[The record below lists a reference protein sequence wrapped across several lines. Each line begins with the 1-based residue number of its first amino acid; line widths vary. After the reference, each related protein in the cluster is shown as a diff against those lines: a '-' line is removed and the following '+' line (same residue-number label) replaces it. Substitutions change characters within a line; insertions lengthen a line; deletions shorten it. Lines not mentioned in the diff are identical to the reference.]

1 MITAFDVV
9 LRGGTLVTNS
19 AIDIS
24 DIGISEGR
32 ITAIGNLSIVNANEK
47 IDARGLHVFPGIID
61 SQVHFREPGD
71 EHKEDMESGSKAA
84 VLGGVTTVFEMPNTT
99 PPTTTVESF
108 TEKLSRA
115 DGRYYC
121 DYGFFVGACK
131 ENIVNLP
138 MLERLSGC
146 VGVKIF
152 MGSSTGTLLIP
163 DDNMLKDVLSSG
175 RRRAAVHAEDEDR
188 LNERLPIR
196 NSGGGPELHP
206 QWRDV
211 KTSLLA
217 TERLIRLARTH
228 RRPVHVLH
236 VTTADEIN
244 LLRKSR
250 DVATVECTPQHLTLV
265 APDCY
270 DQLGTYAQMNPP
282 IRDEKHRQGLWR
294 GILDGTVDVIGSDH
308 APHTRAEKDMGYP
321 NSPSGMPGVQTLLPI
336 MLDHVNAGRLSLK
349 RLVELTSTGPARI
362 YGAAL
367 KGEVKVGYDADLTL
381 VDLGLKHTISKNW
394 LASKCG
400 WSPFLDKTVKGWPV
414 ATILRGKTI
423 MRDDE
428 IIGDPIGKAVTFQD
442 P

>member
-1 MITAFDVV
+1 MTTAFDTV

-19 AIDIS
+19 AIDVS
-24 DIGISEGR
+24 DIGISNGQ
-32 ITAIGNLSIVNANEK
+32 IAAIGNLSGVNTNEK

-61 SQVHFREPGD
+61 SQVHFREPGH

-84 VLGGVTTVFEMPNTT
+84 ILGGVTTVFEMPNTT
-99 PPTTTVESF
+99 PPTTTAESF
-108 TEKLSRA
+108 TEKLLRA
-115 DGRYYC
+115 DGRYHC

-131 ENIVNLP
+131 ENIASLP
-138 MLERLSGC
+138 ALERLSGC

-163 DDNMLKDVLSSG
+163 DDNMLKEVLSSG
-175 RRRAAVHAEDEDR
+175 RRRAAVHAEDENR
-188 LNERLPIR
+188 LKERLPIR

-211 KTSLLA
+211 KTALLA
-217 TERLIRLARTH
+217 TERLVRLARTH

-244 LLRKSR
+244 LLRKVR
-250 DVATVECTPQHLTLV
+250 DIATVECTPQHLTLV

-282 IRDEKHRQGLWR
+282 IRNEKHRQGLWR

-308 APHTRAEKDMGYP
+308 APHTQAEKDMDYP

-336 MLDHVNAGRLSLK
+336 MLAHVNAGRLSLR
-349 RLVELTSTGPARI
+349 RLVALPSTGPARL

-367 KGEVKVGYDADLTL
+367 KGEVKIGYDADLTL
-381 VDLGLKHTISKNW
+381 VDLGLKRTISNNW

-414 ATILRGKTI
+414 ATILRGKTV

>member
-1 MITAFDVV
+1 
-9 LRGGTLVTNS
+9 
-19 AIDIS
+19 
-24 DIGISEGR
+24 
-32 ITAIGNLSIVNANEK
+32 
-47 IDARGLHVFPGIID
+47 
-61 SQVHFREPGD
+61 
-71 EHKEDMESGSKAA
+71 
-84 VLGGVTTVFEMPNTT
+84 
-99 PPTTTVESF
+99 
-108 TEKLSRA
+108 
-115 DGRYYC
+115 
-121 DYGFFVGACK
+121 
-131 ENIVNLP
+131 
-138 MLERLSGC
+138 
-146 VGVKIF
+146 

-367 KGEVKVGYDADLTL
+367 KGEIKVGYDADLTL

>member
-32 ITAIGNLSIVNANEK
+32 ITAIGNLSSVNTNEK

-367 KGEVKVGYDADLTL
+367 KGEIKVGYDADLTL

-428 IIGDPIGKAVTFQD
+428 IIGDPIGKAGTFQD

>member
-1 MITAFDVV
+1 MTTAFDTV

-19 AIDIS
+19 AIDVS
-24 DIGISEGR
+24 DIGISNGQ
-32 ITAIGNLSIVNANEK
+32 IAAIGNLSGVNTNEK

-61 SQVHFREPGD
+61 SQVHFREPGH

-99 PPTTTVESF
+99 PPTTTSESF
-108 TEKLSRA
+108 TEKLLRA
-115 DGRYYC
+115 DGRYHC

-131 ENIVNLP
+131 ENIASLP
-138 MLERLSGC
+138 ALERLSGC

-163 DDNMLKDVLSSG
+163 DDNMLKEVLSSG
-175 RRRAAVHAEDEDR
+175 RRRAAVHAEDENR
-188 LNERLPIR
+188 LKERLPIR

-211 KTSLLA
+211 KTALLA
-217 TERLIRLARTH
+217 TERLVRLARTH

-244 LLRKSR
+244 LLRKVR
-250 DVATVECTPQHLTLV
+250 DIATVECTPQHLTLV

-282 IRDEKHRQGLWR
+282 IRSEKHRQGLWQ

-308 APHTRAEKDMGYP
+308 APHTQAEKDMDYP

-336 MLDHVNAGRLSLK
+336 MLDHVNAGRLSLR
-349 RLVELTSTGPARI
+349 RLVELTSTGPARL

-367 KGEVKVGYDADLTL
+367 KGEVKIGYDADLTL
-381 VDLGLKHTISKNW
+381 VDLGLKRTISKNW

-414 ATILRGKTI
+414 ATILRGITI

>member
-367 KGEVKVGYDADLTL
+367 KGEIKVGYDADLTL

>member
-1 MITAFDVV
+1 MITTFDVV

-32 ITAIGNLSIVNANEK
+32 ITAIGNLSGANTNEK

-367 KGEVKVGYDADLTL
+367 KGEIKVGYDADLTL

-414 ATILRGKTI
+414 ATILRGETI

>member
-1 MITAFDVV
+1 MITTFDVV

-32 ITAIGNLSIVNANEK
+32 ITAIGNLSSVNTNEK

-121 DYGFFVGACK
+121 DYGFFVGACG

-196 NSGGGPELHP
+196 NSGGGPEIHP

-367 KGEVKVGYDADLTL
+367 KGEIKVGYDADLTL

-414 ATILRGKTI
+414 ATILRGETI